1 MQAHIVQADGH
12 VAPAAR
18 DHRRDVDRLVL
29 SEAPELL
36 VGSKPHLVALA
47 VLRVVLQ
54 PLHVC
59 TILPP
64 YFLTNAS
71 AVMLDGMLIC
81 ARARHV
87 PPGAHAGAHKK
98 DQHHPHSGGSV
109 VEGLSCG
116 GTQGMSRGRYFESCG
131 CAGFRG
137 RRHRP
142 NSDLTRA
149 RPPS

>member
-54 PLHVC
+54 PLHERK
-59 TILPP
+59 
-64 YFLTNAS
+64 
-71 AVMLDGMLIC
+71 AVL
-81 ARARHV
+81 RAIFR
-87 PPGAHAGAHKK
+87 
-98 DQHHPHSGGSV
+98 V
-109 VEGLSCG
+109 VRLCGLSG
-116 GTQGMSRGRYFESCG
+116 AEAPT
-131 CAGFRG
+131 
-137 RRHRP
+137 
-142 NSDLTRA
+142 
-149 RPPS
+149 